1 MVAGL
6 IEAMRRFRRFA
17 SSQKQ
22 FLAGLR
28 DRLARREGPNRGG
41 GDWSV
46 GLMTTGG
53 TMAKSTGA
61 RHAATPQTGVDEL
74 SADALEVSFGGLAAI
89 LGVNL
94 TVRRGEIFGL
104 IGPNGAGK
112 TTLVNCLTGF
122 QKPTSGRIRLDRTD
136 VTEWRP
142 ERLRKAGVARSFQAG
157 RLFRDMT
164 VLDNVEVTAV
174 GLGLAR
180 RQAAAAAM
188 EMLIWIGLA
197 DKADT
202 IAGSLTYTDERRVGI
217 ARALML
223 SPTFVLLDEPAAGM
237 SDSECDELMR
247 LIAEIPGSFG
257 CGVLLIEHNMRVI
270 MGISER
276 IHVLDGGRSI
286 AEGNPREIRGNE
298 AVIAAYLGNYA

>member
-1 MVAGL
+1 
-6 IEAMRRFRRFA
+6 
-17 SSQKQ
+17 
-22 FLAGLR
+22 
-28 DRLARREGPNRGG
+28 
-41 GDWSV
+41 
-46 GLMTTGG
+46 MTTLW
-53 TMAKSTGA
+53 TTA
-61 RHAATPQTGVDEL
+61 RSPDTRSRAFPSSRGDEL
-74 SADALEVSFGGLAAI
+74 SAEALEVNFDGLAAI
-89 LGVNL
+89 SGVSL

-122 QKPTSGRIRLDRTD
+122 QRLTSGRILLDRTD
-136 VTEWRP
+136 VTGWRP

-164 VLDNVEVTAV
+164 MLDNVEVAAV
-174 GLGLAR
+174 GLGLGR

-188 EMLIWIGLA
+188 EMLAWIGLA
-197 DKADT
+197 DKAET
-202 IAGSLTYTDERRVGI
+202 IAGSLAYTDERRVGI

-223 SPTFVLLDEPAAGM
+223 SPAFLLLDEPAAGM

-247 LIAEIPGSFG
+247 LIGEIPRCFD

-286 AEGNPREIRGNE
+286 AEGTPREIRSNE
-298 AVIAAYLGNYA
+298 AVISAYLGSYA

>member
-1 MVAGL
+1 VT
-6 IEAMRRFRRFA
+6 
-17 SSQKQ
+17 
-22 FLAGLR
+22 
-28 DRLARREGPNRGG
+28 PGG
-41 GDWSV
+41 S
-46 GLMTTGG
+46 L
-53 TMAKSTGA
+53 AKSA
-61 RHAATPQTGVDEL
+61 RPECDATRRTRVDDL
-74 SADALEVSFGGLAAI
+74 CANALDVNFGGLVAI
-89 LGVNL
+89 SGVNL
-94 TVRRGEIFGL
+94 MVRRGEIFGL

-136 VTEWRP
+136 VTGWRP

-174 GLGLAR
+174 GLGLSR
-180 RQAAAAAM
+180 RHAAAAAM
-188 EMLIWIGLA
+188 EMLAWIGLA
-197 DKADT
+197 EKAEA
-202 IAGSLTYTDERRVGI
+202 IAGSLAYTDERRVGI

-223 SPTFVLLDEPAAGM
+223 SPAFVLLDEPAAGM

-247 LIAEIPGSFG
+247 LIAEIPTSFG

-270 MGISER
+270 MGISQR

-286 AEGNPREIRGNE
+286 AEGTPQEIRGNE
-298 AVIAAYLGNYA
+298 AVIKAYLGNDA

>member
-1 MVAGL
+1 MAGDGAIEKTAGARNVAG
-6 IEAMRRFRRFA
+6 
-17 SSQKQ
+17 
-22 FLAGLR
+22 
-28 DRLARREGPNRGG
+28 P
-41 GDWSV
+41 
-46 GLMTTGG
+46 
-53 TMAKSTGA
+53 
-61 RHAATPQTGVDEL
+61 HEL
-74 SADALEVSFGGLAAI
+74 SCDAVEVRFGGLAAI
-89 LGVNL
+89 SGVSL
-94 TVRRGEIFGL
+94 SVRRGEIFGP

-122 QKPTSGRIRLDRTD
+122 QKPTSGAIRLDRIDATG
-136 VTEWRP
+136 WRP

-174 GLGLAR
+174 GMGLGC

-188 EMLIWIGLA
+188 EMLLWIGLA
-197 DKADT
+197 DKAET
-202 IAGSLTYTDERRVGI
+202 IAGSLAYTDERRVGV

-223 SPTFVLLDEPAAGM
+223 SPAFVLLDEPAAGM

-247 LIAEIPGSFG
+247 LIAEIPRSFD

-286 AEGNPREIRGNE
+286 AEGTPREIRGDE
-298 AVIAAYLGNYA
+298 AVIAAYLGASRDAA